1 MTGILTFHWAD
12 DYGAMLQAYALKR
25 HLETQGEEVE
35 FVPYAPVKL
44 TGRYWWCPLS
54 AENRDGKIRYW
65 PNRFGWKR
73 NLGLGGS
80 FWKRKRNMRRFRRC
94 RLTKRLPV
102 RCAKRLSLEKYGSV
116 FVGSDQVWNPA
127 ITVDLD
133 DAYVGNIGRK
143 GDCRLFSYA
152 ASFGGSS
159 LPSVYREKFAN
170 CVGKNFAAVSVREK
184 RTAPFASELLGRDV
198 SDVLDPVL
206 LLDQEEWRKIAAPPA
221 EKGYVLIYWT
231 EGNEQLLRYAGV
243 IAGQLHTKVMQ
254 ISFPA
259 EKRFLDQVE
268 LRIEGGP
275 AEFIGYIENAACVLT
290 NSFHGTAFSILFKK
304 PFLSFQHRK
313 LNTRLEDLLEKLGL
327 LSRMKSGNTLPNDG
341 EIWEPIPWEE
351 VQNRLAAERGAS
363 GRFILDCIG
372 GWRA

>member
-12 DYGAMLQAYALKR
+12 DCGAMLQAYALKR
-25 HLETQGEEVE
+25 YLETQGEEVE
-35 FVPYAPVKL
+35 LIPYAPVKL

-54 AENRDGKIRYW
+54 AEERGGRLHYW
-65 PNRFGWKR
+65 PSRSGWKR
-73 NLGLGGS
+73 NLRLGGS
-80 FWKRKRNMRRFRRC
+80 FWKRKRNMRRFRRH
-94 RLTKRLPV
+94 LIKRLPV
-102 RCAKRLSLEKYGSV
+102 RSANRLSLEKYGCV

-133 DAYVGNIGRK
+133 DAYVGNIGKK
-143 GDCRLFSYA
+143 GACRLFSYA

-159 LPSVYREKFAN
+159 LPAAYREKFAD

-184 RTAPFASELLGRDV
+184 RTVPFTSALLGRDV
-198 SDVLDPVL
+198 ADVLDPVL
-206 LLDQEEWRKIAAPPA
+206 LLDQKEWEAAAKLPV

-231 EGNEQLLRYAGV
+231 EVNEQLLRYAGI
-243 IAGQLHTKVMQ
+243 IAERLHTKVVQ

-275 AEFIGYIENAACVLT
+275 AEFIGYIQNAACVLT

-304 PFLSFQHRK
+304 PFLSFQHRL
-313 LNTRLEDLLEKLGL
+313 LNTRLEDLLDKLGL
-327 LSRMKSGNTLPNDG
+327 LSRMKAGDALPDES
-341 EIWEPIPWEE
+341 EIREPIAWEE
-351 VQNRLAAERGAS
+351 VQSRLAAERAAS
-363 GRFILDCIG
+363 GKFILDCIG